1 VSRTYFATRR
11 MLAASLILTILLAP
25 LAAAQV
31 IVAPKIK
38 GKLVDVIIRDGS
50 IQMPAVVEEGWV
62 TFRITNAGRD
72 NHSLSAMGRKKI
84 HALAI
89 AIPPG
94 ATVFLP
100 IKLKEGVYTV
110 WCPME
115 DHARS
120 GESVALT
127 VVDD

>member
-1 VSRTYFATRR
+1 MPRTRFTDRR
-11 MLAASLILTILLAP
+11 TFLAGLVLTLVCAS

-31 IVAPKIK
+31 IVVPKIK
-38 GKLVDVIIRDGS
+38 GKLVDIVIRDGS
-50 IQMPAVVEEGWV
+50 IQMPAVVKEGWV

-72 NHSLSAMGRKKI
+72 NHSLNAMGRKKV

-94 ATVFLP
+94 RAVFLP

-115 DHARS
+115 GHADT

>member
-1 VSRTYFATRR
+1 MSRPYCAARR
-11 MLAASLILTILLAP
+11 MLAASLVLTILLAP

-31 IVAPKIK
+31 IVVPKIK
-38 GKLVDVIIRDGS
+38 GKLVDIVIRDGS

-62 TFRITNAGRD
+62 TFRIINAGRE
-72 NHSLSAMGRKKI
+72 NHSLSAMGPKKV
-84 HALAI
+84 HSLAI

-94 ATVFLP
+94 QAVFLP
-100 IKLKEGVYTV
+100 IKLKEGIYTV

-115 DHARS
+115 GHAEA

-127 VVDD
+127 VIDD